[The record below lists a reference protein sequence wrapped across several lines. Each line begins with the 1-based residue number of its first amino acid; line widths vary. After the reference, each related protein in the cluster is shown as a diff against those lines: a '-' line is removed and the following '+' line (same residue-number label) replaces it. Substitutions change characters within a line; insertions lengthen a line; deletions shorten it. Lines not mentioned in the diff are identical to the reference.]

1 MIRKLVI
8 IGLGLSLS
16 VTVHAAGDDIQKA
29 INSMVISNV
38 QATQEENLDAVL
50 QTIHTQS
57 PGYLATKQQLV
68 PLFDN
73 YDLKYEI
80 LSFKYIGRDNEY
92 AVARVKQSTKKL
104 SGPAFRNNVV
114 DMIEVFRQEK
124 GQWKF
129 WNQVIL
135 EVTYTNQ

>member
-135 EVTYTNQ
+135 GVRYTNQ